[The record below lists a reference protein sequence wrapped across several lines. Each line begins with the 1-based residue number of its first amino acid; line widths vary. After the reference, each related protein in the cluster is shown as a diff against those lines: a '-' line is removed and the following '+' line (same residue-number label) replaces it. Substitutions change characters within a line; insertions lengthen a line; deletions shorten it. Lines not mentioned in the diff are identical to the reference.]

1 MGQQASARQGT
12 EQQDD
17 RVCPGEV
24 QQAGVQGVWKWG
36 AGREGHPWPGR
47 SQSHVHP
54 GVETQPASKRPWG
67 RTQQKSIQ
75 DGGRARCALYME
87 APHCWGQ
94 RGGGGAGETPKDE
107 DQRELGSGAGAAG
120 WAGPGS
126 YSRRGEEG
134 TGSET
139 FRRTEHWLAEMTEE
153 GRGATGALEAPG
165 VGDL

>member
-1 MGQQASARQGT
+1 MTGCVQGKFSRL
-12 EQQDD
+12 EY
-17 RVCPGEV
+17 RVCGSGGQAEKGTLGRADHRAMCTQALKLSLRLKGRGEEPSRR
-24 QQAGVQGVWKWG
+24 AF
-36 AGREGHPWPGR
+36 RM
-47 SQSHVHP
+47 
-54 GVETQPASKRPWG
+54 
-67 RTQQKSIQ
+67 
-75 DGGRARCALYME
+75 GGRARCALYME